1 MRRRVLNTTMKVL
14 ISGGS
19 GLVGSALTNSLRADG
34 HAVSH
39 FVRPGGSA
47 APGDVRWNPSRAAV
61 DVPALEGFDAIVHLS
76 GASIADGRWTDKR
89 KAILRSSR
97 VDSTRV
103 LVDSLTHLKKP
114 PRAFVCASAIGYYGD
129 RGDELLTEASGYG
142 NDFLAIL
149 CRTWESEA
157 ARAAANGVRTVI
169 TRFGVI
175 LATQGGALPRML
187 APFKLGAGG
196 RLGSGKQW
204 ISWVALEDVVQ
215 VLRAAVDNEQV
226 SGPVNVVAPGPV
238 QNAEFTRILAGVLHR
253 PAIFPAP
260 AFALRLALGQM
271 ADGLLLSSQR
281 VQPEKLAKTGYKFR
295 YETLQPALQAILANP

>member
-34 HAVSH
+34 HVVSL
-39 FVRPGGSA
+39 FIRPGGQA
-47 APGDVRWNPSRAAV
+47 AKGDVLWNPSRATV
-61 DVPALEGFDAIVHLS
+61 DVPALEGLDAIVHLS

-103 LVDSLTHLKKP
+103 LVDSLERLKQP
-114 PRAFVCASAIGYYGD
+114 PRVFVCASAIGYYGD

-175 LATQGGALPRML
+175 LATQGGALQRML
-187 APFKLGAGG
+187 TPFKLGAGG

-204 ISWVALEDVVQ
+204 MSWIALEDVVK
-215 VLRAAVDNEQV
+215 VLRTAIDNEKV
-226 SGPVNVVAPGPV
+226 SGALNVVSPNPV
-238 QNAEFTRILAGVLHR
+238 QNAEFTRILAGALHR

-271 ADGLLLSSQR
+271 ADALLLSSQR
-281 VQPEKLAKTGYKFR
+281 VQPEKLAKAGYQFR
-295 YETLQPALQAILANP
+295 RETLRPALQAILPNS

>member
-1 MRRRVLNTTMKVL
+1 MKVL

-19 GLVGSALTNSLRADG
+19 GLVGSALANSLRSDG
-34 HAVSH
+34 HVVSL
-39 FVRPGGSA
+39 FIRPGGKA
-47 APGDVRWNPSRAAV
+47 APGDVLWNPSRATV
-61 DVPALEGFDAIVHLS
+61 DVPALEGLDAIVHLS

-103 LVDSLTHLKKP
+103 LVDSLERLKQP
-114 PRAFVCASAIGYYGD
+114 PRVFVCASAIGYYGD

-187 APFKLGAGG
+187 TPFKLGAGG
-196 RLGSGKQW
+196 RLGNGKQW
-204 ISWVALEDVVQ
+204 ISWIALEDVVK
-215 VLRAAVDNEQV
+215 VLRTAIDNEKM
-226 SGPVNVVAPGPV
+226 SGPVNVVSPNPV
-238 QNAEFTRILAGVLHR
+238 LNAEFTRILAGVLHR

-260 AFALRLALGQM
+260 AFVLRLALGQM
-271 ADGLLLSSQR
+271 ADALLLSSQR
-281 VQPEKLAKTGYKFR
+281 VQPEKLAKVGYQFR
-295 YETLQPALQAILANP
+295 YETLQSALQAILANP